1 MALNCEC
8 CQTKIRKS
16 YNEVNVCPLCYDEF
30 IAEPEGV
37 LV

>member
-1 MALNCEC
+1 MAMKCGFCE
-8 CQTKIRKS
+8 TKIRKS
-16 YNEVNVCPLCYDEF
+16 FNEVNVCPSCYDEF